1 MSALFQPYQLKSVTL
16 RNRIAV
22 PPMCQ
27 YSAVDGVAGDWHQ
40 AHYAGLGRGG
50 AGLVIVEATAVS
62 PEGRI
67 TPADLGI
74 WNDAQAEALARVASA
89 IKAGGAVPGIQLAH
103 AGRKAGSNRPWEGD
117 DQMDAADPRSWQALA
132 PSALAHG
139 ANWPRTPREMSV
151 ADIARVQRDFA
162 AAARRALDAG
172 FEWMELHFA
181 HGYLAQTF
189 LSPYANRRGD
199 AYGGGYAGRSRF
211 MIETLAAVR
220 AVWPAHLPLT
230 VRLGVTEFNGHDEED
245 LLEAIALATRFR
257 QDGLDFLD
265 ASIGFT
271 VAGAAVPWH
280 HTGFMLPLAE
290 RIGRASGLPMAASW
304 GLGQPELAQRAVET
318 GQVALV
324 MVARAHLAN
333 PHWTFHAARRLG
345 VPRPA
350 AVLPPPYHYW
360 LERYNAAD

>member
-27 YSAVDGVAGDWHQ
+27 YSAIDGVAGDWHLT
-40 AHYAGLGRGG
+40 HYAALGRGG

-62 PEGRI
+62 AEGRI
-67 TPADLGI
+67 TPGDLGI
-74 WNDAQAEALARVASA
+74 WNDAQAAALAQVAAA

-117 DQMDAADPRSWQALA
+117 DQMAADDPRTWQAKA

-139 ANWPRTPREMSV
+139 ANWPRTPLEMSV
-151 ADIARVQRDFA
+151 DDIAQVQCDFA
-162 AAARRALDAG
+162 AAAVRALAAG

-199 AYGGGYAGRSRF
+199 DYGGSYANRSRF

-220 AVWPAHLPLT
+220 AVWPDHLPLT
-230 VRLGVTEFNGHDEED
+230 VRLGVTEFNGHDEAE

-271 VAGAAVPWH
+271 VVGASVPWQQ
-280 HTGFMLPLAE
+280 TGFMLPLAE

-304 GLGQPELAQRAVET
+304 GLGEPELAQRAVAR
-318 GQVALV
+318 GQIALV

-333 PHWTFHAARRLG
+333 PHWSFHAARKLG
-345 VPRPA
+345 AAEPA
-350 AVLPPPYHYW
+350 AALPPPYRYW
-360 LERYNAAD
+360 LERYTAGD